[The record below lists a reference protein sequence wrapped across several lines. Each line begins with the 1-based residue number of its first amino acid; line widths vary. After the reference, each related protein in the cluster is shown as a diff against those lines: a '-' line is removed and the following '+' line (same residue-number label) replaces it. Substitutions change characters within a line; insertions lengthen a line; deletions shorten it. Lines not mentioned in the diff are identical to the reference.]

1 MILILF
7 RRLHRYFSSLST
19 LMKSLKKKLFLGSAQ
34 AEYSQ
39 QEDFVLSEARGHGC
53 QCLRFFAFGSLFQ
66 FDFLFWG
73 LV

>member
-19 LMKSLKKKLFLGSAQ
+19 RMKSLKKKKLFLGSAQ

-39 QEDFVLSEARGHGC
+39 QEDFVLSEA
-53 QCLRFFAFGSLFQ
+53 
-66 FDFLFWG
+66 
-73 LV
+73 